1 LSRRVQRENQIVAGE
16 ALARVEEMCAHPPK
30 LMRYRALHGWGTPV
44 VRIWVT
50 MQRRHGPSRLLDGV
64 FGACVAD
71 KNGKQTVPA

>member
-1 LSRRVQRENQIVAGE
+1 
-16 ALARVEEMCAHPPK
+16 
-30 LMRYRALHGWGTPV
+30 MRYRALHGWGTLA

-50 MQRRHGPSRLLDGV
+50 TQRRHGPSRLLDGV